1 MLDVFF
7 KLNFFQTSSPKTGS
21 SITIQRK
28 LTNLWKYQDQ
38 SKNLFGTPMKPPG
51 ICLKLRLSFV
61 SYVVASYT
69 EHSRI
74 LKLNFPT
81 KQNITKWKMLPPP
94 KYASHWT
101 FWLRPTCDSC
111 EAAVCTQRRPPPLN
125 LQDDSKLCWCGSCWS
140 RNHYF
145 VFLSQDWERQSI
157 ANMFETLNMS
167 SINTKIRW
175 KGFW

>member
-1 MLDVFF
+1 MQSDIAYPRSSLYVLYIL
-7 KLNFFQTSSPKTGS
+7 KSNYSLHTSSPKTGS

-81 KQNITKWKMLPPP
+81 KQNITKWK
-94 KYASHWT
+94 SHH
-101 FWLRPTCDSC
+101 
-111 EAAVCTQRRPPPLN
+111 LN
-125 LQDDSKLCWCGSCWS
+125 TPHIG
-140 RNHYF
+140 
-145 VFLSQDWERQSI
+145 
-157 ANMFETLNMS
+157 
-167 SINTKIRW
+167 
-175 KGFW
+175 